1 MAVNL
6 KGWLLLAVFLLL
18 QVGTVAASVCASG
31 TVPVAAGEVVC
42 SAAGCCCLE
51 DGQPACPCAEAPAD
65 GRTPAPLAPPSTAG
79 RDVLPLPVWFENR
92 AGMWP
97 ERERRDVFPARL
109 GRRPAAPEPSVV
121 VAPLTIR
128 YCALVI

>member
-1 MAVNL
+1 VNF

-18 QVGTVAASVCASG
+18 QVGSVAASVCSSG
-31 TVPVAAGEVVC
+31 PVPVAVGEVAC
-42 SAAGCCCLE
+42 SAAGCCCCLE
-51 DGQPACPCAEAPAD
+51 DGQTACPCAQAPAED
-65 GRTPAPLAPPSTAG
+65 RTPAPLAPLSTAG
-79 RDVLPLPVWFENR
+79 RDVLPLPMWFENR

-97 ERERRDVFPARL
+97 ERERRDGFPARL

>member
-1 MAVNL
+1 MIP

-18 QVGTVAASVCASG
+18 QAGSVAALVRSSGPVGVATGEIACA
-31 TVPVAAGEVVC
+31 
-42 SAAGCCCLE
+42 AAGCCCVE
-51 DGQPACPCAEAPAD
+51 AGQTACPCAETPAD
-65 GRTPAPLAPPSTAG
+65 DRTPAPLPPPSTAG
-79 RDVLPLPVWFENR
+79 RDALPLPVWLESR

-97 ERERRDVFPARL
+97 ENGRQDGSVARL
-109 GRRPAAPEPSVV
+109 VQRPAAPEPSVV